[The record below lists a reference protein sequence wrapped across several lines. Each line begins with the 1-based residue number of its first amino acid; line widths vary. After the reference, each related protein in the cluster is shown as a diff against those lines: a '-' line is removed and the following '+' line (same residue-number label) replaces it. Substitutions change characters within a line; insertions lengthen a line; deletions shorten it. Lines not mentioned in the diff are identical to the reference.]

1 MLGVACMKGLVTS
14 LSNVFY
20 ISVTLT
26 SSPQNI
32 LILALDI
39 CFCYVRFL
47 SLLFFLV
54 CSLLLY
60 TDDIGMIVC
69 P

>member
-20 ISVTLT
+20 ISDTLT
-26 SSPQNI
+26 FSPQNI
-32 LILALDI
+32 LILTLDI

-47 SLLFFLV
+47 SVFFFVCLFAV
-54 CSLLLY
+54 
-60 TDDIGMIVC
+60 VVQ
-69 P
+69 